1 MTIYNLIK
9 DALIKVKSSAT
20 IHVLNEG
27 RTESESLNWNGVHII
42 IHPEFSSNVEFTHGA
57 ELINTTQYRI
67 KFLTIDE
74 WDSPDYSENSE
85 EHSLNL
91 IKQMTDLMNTVFWH
105 IIMRPDVYLPN
116 NAAKKW
122 SSKPVYRENNSTM
135 SGINATFNLPLID
148 NLICSYE

>member
-1 MTIYNLIK
+1 MTIYTLIK
-9 DALIKVKSSAT
+9 EALTTVNSSAT
-20 IHVLNEG
+20 IHVLDEA

-42 IHPEFSSNVEFTHGA
+42 INPEFSSNIESTFGG

-74 WDSPDYSENSE
+74 WDNPDYSENSE
-85 EHSLNL
+85 EHSLSL

-105 IIMRPDVYLPN
+105 IIMRPDIYLPN

-122 SSKPVYRENNSTM
+122 SSKPIYRENNSTM
-135 SGINATFNLPLID
+135 SGVNATFNLPLID
-148 NLICSYE
+148 TLICSYE